1 MKIDKAIFTNQFG
14 VPLPSDNPYVALHD
28 FVYDLEVAIPED
40 EFEAFK
46 EQLANPRNSCIIF
59 QTYEMLQELKDGQSS
74 LREDLNHLSHG
85 QNVLKKNMV
94 YLNGTFECISNVIR
108 ANNQILMLE
117 FGKSNRKSEEILN
130 YKSAKQMNSN
140 LSTIYRVLP
149 LIKIFLMNIRNC
161 LN

>member
-1 MKIDKAIFTNQFG
+1 MKHLKNNWQ
-14 VPLPSDNPYVALHD
+14 V
-28 FVYDLEVAIPED
+28 LE
-40 EFEAFK
+40 F
-46 EQLANPRNSCIIF
+46 LACEIRESISKKDSIF

-94 YLNGTFECISNVIR
+94 YLNGIFECISNVIR
-108 ANNQILMLE
+108 TNNADTDARIWKVESEVNE
-117 FGKSNRKSEEILN
+117 FKVSAQRSEEILN

-140 LSTIYRVLP
+140 LSTICRVLP